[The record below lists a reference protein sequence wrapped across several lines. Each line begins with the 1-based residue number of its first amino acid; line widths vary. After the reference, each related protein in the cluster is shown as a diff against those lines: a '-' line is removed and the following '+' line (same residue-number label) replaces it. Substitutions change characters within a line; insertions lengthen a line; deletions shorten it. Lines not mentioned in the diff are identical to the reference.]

1 MLEAS
6 LIRNLQ
12 RSGPEADDA
21 DSTNRAA
28 RKYRTRA
35 ADLEP
40 PFVKWS
46 DNAPGRLVD
55 ILITGSCKAH
65 RPLRGPGPP
74 KSGDQRLNA

>member
-21 DSTNRAA
+21 DSTNCAA

-40 PFVKWS
+40 PFAKWS
-46 DNAPGRLVD
+46 DNAPGGWW
-55 ILITGSCKAH
+55 TSSSQAH
-65 RPLRGPGPP
+65 AKQIDRVSRT
-74 KSGDQRLNA
+74 RTAEI